1 MIDIME
7 IVSLI
12 KQEIC
17 NYTGNENLSEI
28 ITNNI
33 NIVFLAADDFLKLS
47 GTKSLSEAPGAFHK
61 RDNNT
66 VYMLKKDTYNNN
78 DIHKIIH
85 ELLHAYSNSY
95 ANSGKEGL
103 TVYGYDENNHLIS
116 AGGALNEAA
125 TEYLT
130 SIINKDG
137 FAGYP
142 DDMKYIFELF
152 IDILN
157 IRFDFVTMYFQKDNW
172 ITEELN
178 KKFNSSK
185 TDQLDEFVLEF
196 DNRLPMYRK
205 QLFDFNRIVSI
216 LLDSIN
222 DKLTNFIDINYESIT
237 KNLFMIKRCDFEL
250 TQDILDKIKYLEMI
264 IESSY
269 GIRYDKQTDEQTIDN
284 SQNIED
290 GKIKL
295 GF

>member
-1 MIDIME
+1 MINVME
-7 IVSLI
+7 IVNKI
-12 KQEIC
+12 KQEISD
-17 NYTGNENLSEI
+17 YTGNGNLSEI
-28 ITNNI
+28 ITYNI
-33 NIVFLAADDFLKLS
+33 NIVFLEVDDFLKLS

-78 DIHKIIH
+78 DIHKLIH
-85 ELLHAYSNSY
+85 ELLHAYSNNY
-95 ANSGKEGL
+95 INSGKEGL
-103 TVYGYDENNHLIS
+103 TVYGYDESNRLVS
-116 AGGALNEAA
+116 AGGSLNEAA

-137 FAGYP
+137 FVGYP

-185 TDQLDEFVLEF
+185 DDQLDEFVLEF

-205 QLFDFNRIVSI
+205 KSFDFNKTISI
-216 LLDSIN
+216 LSDAIN
-222 DKLTNFIDINYESIT
+222 DKITNNIDVNYESIA

-250 TQDILDKIKYLEMI
+250 TQDNLDKIKYLEMI

-269 GIRYDKQTDEQTIDN
+269 GIRYDEQTMDN
-284 SQNIED
+284 SQNVEK
-290 GKIKL
+290 GTIKL
-295 GF
+295 EF

>member
-1 MIDIME
+1 MIDVRMI
-7 IVSLI
+7 INKI
-12 KQEIC
+12 KQGIID
-17 NYTGNENLSEI
+17 YTGNTELSKI
-28 ITNNI
+28 ITDNI
-33 NIVFLAADDFLKLS
+33 DVIFLDKDEFLKLS
-47 GTKSLSEAPGAFHK
+47 GGKSLSEAPGAFHK

-66 VYMLKKDTYNNN
+66 VYMLKKDAYNDN
-78 DIHKIIH
+78 DIHKLIH
-85 ELLHAYSNSY
+85 ELLHAYSNNY

-116 AGGALNEAA
+116 AGAALNEAA

-137 FAGYP
+137 FVGYP

-157 IRFDFVTMYFQKDNW
+157 IRYEFVTMYFQKENW
-172 ITEELN
+172 ITDELN

-185 TDQLDEFVLEF
+185 INQLDEFVLEF

-205 QLFDFNRIVSI
+205 KPFNFNKMISI
-216 LLDSIN
+216 LLDAIN
-222 DKLTNFIDINYESIT
+222 DKLTNSIDINYESIT

-250 TQDILDKIKYLEMI
+250 DQDNHDRISRLEMT

-269 GIRYDKQTDEQTIDN
+269 GIRYKDQPVDN
-284 SQNIED
+284 SPKAED
-290 GKIKL
+290 GKIII

>member
-1 MIDIME
+1 MIDITE
-7 IVSLI
+7 IVNKI
-12 KQEIC
+12 KQEIN
-17 NYTGNENLSEI
+17 NYSGNLELFEI
-28 ITNNI
+28 ITTNI
-33 NIVFLAADDFLKLS
+33 NIVFLEEDEFLKLS
-47 GTKSLSEAPGAFHK
+47 GAKSLSEGPGAFYR
-61 RDNNT
+61 RDTNA
-66 VYMLKKDTYNNN
+66 VYMLKKDIYSNS

-85 ELLHAYSNSY
+85 ELLHAYSNNY
-95 ANSGKEGL
+95 INSGKEGL
-103 TVYGYDENNHLIS
+103 TVYGYDESNCLVS
-116 AGGALNEAA
+116 VGGSLNEAA

-137 FAGYP
+137 FVGYP

-178 KKFNSSK
+178 KKFNFSK
-185 TDQLDEFVLEF
+185 ENQLDEFVLEF

-205 QLFDFNRIVSI
+205 NPFDFNKIISI
-216 LLDSIN
+216 LSDAIN
-222 DKLTNFIDINYESIT
+222 DKITNNIDINYESIA

-250 TQDILDKIKYLEMI
+250 SQDNLDKIKYLEMI

-269 GIRYDKQTDEQTIDN
+269 GIRYDEQAMDN
-284 SQNIED
+284 SQNVEK
-290 GKIKL
+290 GTIKL

>member
-1 MIDIME
+1 MINTNDIINKIKSE
-7 IVSLI
+7 IVI
-12 KQEIC
+12 
-17 NYTGNENLSEI
+17 YTGDESLPEI

-33 NIVFLAADDFLKLS
+33 NIIFLNTDEFLKFS
-47 GTKSLSEAPGAFHK
+47 GAKSLSEGPGAFHK
-61 RDNNT
+61 RDNNS
-66 VYMLKKDTYNNN
+66 VYMLKKETYNSY
-78 DIHKIIH
+78 DIHKVIH
-85 ELLHAYSNSY
+85 ELLHAYSNNY
-95 ANSGKEGL
+95 ASKGKTGL
-103 TVYGYDENNHLIS
+103 MVYGYDENNCLIS
-116 AGGALNEAA
+116 AGGTINEAA

-137 FAGYP
+137 FVGYP

-205 QLFDFNRIVSI
+205 QSFDFNKIVSI

-222 DKLTNFIDINYESIT
+222 DKLTNFIDVNYESIT

-269 GIRYDKQTDEQTIDN
+269 GIRYDKQTIDN
-284 SQNIED
+284 SQKIED
-290 GKIKL
+290 GTIKL